1 MPNLDLSNNVSASAP
16 AGRVDLNPVGE
27 DDAHIEF
34 RANNLERPGPG
45 PGGGERVAASRGGIE
60 QPPAPSGRLAALKET
75 TKSLWG
81 KIKEFFSFTP
91 SGGPLWRGFIGGLKM
106 IGGLVLA
113 AIGVAIIPLWPG
125 LALIGGIAI
134 LVSPLVGAQ
143 EGRNN
148 SAKGDEAMKGFAAF
162 GLGLALGPLSAWV
175 AAVASVVSGV
185 GTIGKAIYDGVTGQP
200 DTAQQANAPID
211 RVARANP

>member
-1 MPNLDLSNNVSASAP
+1 MPNLGINNNVPASAL
-16 AGRVDLNPVGE
+16 AGIVSQNSVRE
-27 DDAHIEF
+27 DGAPIEF
-34 RANNLERPGPG
+34 NANNLARFR
-45 PGGGERVAASRGGIE
+45 RVEQMASSSGVIE
-60 QPPAPSGRLAALKET
+60 QPPAPSGRLAAIQET

-81 KIKEFFSFTP
+81 KIKEFFSFAP
-91 SGGPLWRGFIGGLKM
+91 SGGPLWRGLIGGLKM

-134 LVSPLVGAQ
+134 LISPFVGAQ
-143 EGRNN
+143 EARNN
-148 SAKGDEAMKGFAAF
+148 SAKGNEAMKGFAAF

-185 GTIGKAIYDGVTGQP
+185 GTVGKAIYDGVTGQP
-200 DTAQQANAPID
+200 DTAQQASAPID
-211 RVARANP
+211 RGARANP

>member
-1 MPNLDLSNNVSASAP
+1 MPDLNLTNNVPPSAP
-16 AGRVDLNPVGE
+16 VGCVNQNPVGE
-27 DDAHIEF
+27 DEVDIEF
-34 RANNLERPGPG
+34 HANNLERPEGVKRGPTPNVTFG
-45 PGGGERVAASRGGIE
+45 
-60 QPPAPSGRLAALKET
+60 QPPKSSGRLATLKET

-113 AIGVAIIPLWPG
+113 AIGVAIIPLWAG

-134 LVSPLVGAQ
+134 LVSPLIGAQ

-148 SAKGDEAMKGFAAF
+148 PAKGDDAMKGFAAF

-185 GTIGKAIYDGVTGQP
+185 GTVGKAIYDGVTGQP
-200 DTAQQANAPID
+200 DTAQRANVPID